1 MKKRKWW
8 VVTAISWMVIIFL
21 CTQLPYFTGDRTA
34 TAIHKTIAPSAN
46 YEKIDVLNL
55 IIRKATHITAFGLLS
70 IFILKSLEPKR
81 FAYLTSGL
89 LTIIYSLSD
98 EWHQSFMPGRT
109 ASLDD
114 VLIDALGAS
123 FALSILFFYRKRKE
137 GKRG

>member
-1 MKKRKWW
+1 MKKRKWL

-70 IFILKSLEPKR
+70 VFLFKSLEPKR
-81 FAYLTSGL
+81 LAYLFSGMI
-89 LTIIYSLSD
+89 TIICALSD
-98 EWHQSFMPGRT
+98 EWHQSFMPGR
-109 ASLDD
+109 
-114 VLIDALGAS
+114 
-123 FALSILFFYRKRKE
+123 
-137 GKRG
+137 